1 MIAAAGRR
9 AFVTFARTRKLSL
22 RRACELAAA
31 SRNWLSYASRRQSG
45 DEPVVKQLLQLAT
58 EHPRFGYRRL
68 YVMLKRN
75 GQQIN
80 LKRVR
85 RLCLKHGL
93 TLPRK
98 RRRKRRG
105 IGIGLPC
112 KAEYPNQ
119 VWAYDFL
126 EDRTETG
133 RKLRILTVEDEFT
146 RQCLAIEVE
155 HRMNA
160 AFVAKTL
167 LRLFKEN
174 GTPQFV
180 RSDNGPEFIAK
191 NLMRTLQSQGV
202 ACRHIDPGSPW
213 QNGINE
219 RFNGSYRD
227 ECANLETFH
236 NVDHAR
242 VLSQSYRRYYNQV
255 RPHSSLGYQTPSEF
269 AAAWTK
275 KQIQKDGCAGGGRL
289 RLALCASSG
298 RRGKNAKGSGPTALN
313 DRPDDHRTIH
323 VGAPVARQQSRILR
337 VNKAKITKD
346 KRARKFPARS
356 KCKSIAKSIIRSGTR
371 IGV

>member
-1 MIAAAGRR
+1 
-9 AFVTFARTRKLSL
+9 
-22 RRACELAAA
+22 
-31 SRNWLSYASRRQSG
+31 
-45 DEPVVKQLLQLAT
+45 
-58 EHPRFGYRRL
+58 
-68 YVMLKRN
+68 MLKRK
-75 GQQIN
+75 GHKIN

-85 RLCLKHGL
+85 RLCMKHGL

-112 KAEYPNQ
+112 RAERPNQ

-133 RKLRILTVEDEFT
+133 RKLRILTIEDEFT

-160 AFVAKTL
+160 QFVAQTL
-167 LRLFKEN
+167 LRLFEEH
-174 GTPQFV
+174 GAPQFV

-191 NLMRTLQSQGV
+191 SLMQTLKSQGV

-236 NVDHAR
+236 NADHAR

-255 RPHSSLGYQTPSEF
+255 RPHSSLEYQTPSEF
-269 AAAWTK
+269 AATWNK
-275 KQIQKDGCAGGGRL
+275 EQIQKDGCAGGRGL

-298 RRGKNAKGSGPTALN
+298 RHRKKPQRSGPTALN

-323 VGAPVARQQSRILR
+323 VGARVARQQSPVLR
-337 VNKAKITKD
+337 VDRAKVTKD
-346 KRARKFPARS
+346 LQVGKFPARS
-356 KCKSIAKSIIRSGTR
+356 KCK
-371 IGV
+371 

>member
-1 MIAAAGRR
+1 
-9 AFVTFARTRKLSL
+9 
-22 RRACELAAA
+22 
-31 SRNWLSYASRRQSG
+31 
-45 DEPVVKQLLQLAT
+45 LQLAKD
-58 EHPRFGYRRL
+58 HPRFGHRRL
-68 YVMLKRN
+68 HVMLKRN
-75 GQQIN
+75 GHQIN

-85 RLCLKHGL
+85 RLCLQHGL

-146 RQCLAIEVE
+146 RQCLTIEVE
-155 HRMNA
+155 YRMNA
-160 AFVAKTL
+160 AFVATTL
-167 LRLFKEN
+167 LRLFEEH
-174 GTPQFV
+174 GAPQFV

-191 NLMRTLQSQGV
+191 TLMRTLKSQNV

-213 QNGINE
+213 QNGLCE

-236 NVDHAR
+236 NADHAR
-242 VLSQSYRRYYNQV
+242 VLSQSYRRYYNQE
-255 RPHSSLGYQTPSEF
+255 RPHSSLGDQTPSEF
-269 AAAWTK
+269 AAAWK
-275 KQIQKDGCAGGGRL
+275 KKGITKDGCAGGGEL
-289 RLALCASSG
+289 RLSHCASSG
-298 RRGKNAKGSGPTALN
+298 RQRKNTQGSGPTARSS
-313 DRPDDHRTIH
+313 RPDDHRTVH
-323 VGAPVARQQSRILR
+323 VGAQVARRQSPILR
-337 VNKAKITKD
+337 VNRAKVTKE
-346 KRARKFPARS
+346 KQAGKFPARS

>member
-1 MIAAAGRR
+1 
-9 AFVTFARTRKLSL
+9 
-22 RRACELAAA
+22 
-31 SRNWLSYASRRQSG
+31 
-45 DEPVVKQLLQLAT
+45 
-58 EHPRFGYRRL
+58 
-68 YVMLKRN
+68 MLKRQ
-75 GQQIN
+75 GDKIN

-105 IGIGLPC
+105 IGVGLPC
-112 KAEYPNQ
+112 RAESPNQ

-126 EDRTETG
+126 EDRTDGG
-133 RKLRILTVEDEFT
+133 RKLRVLTVEDEFT

-167 LRLFKEN
+167 LRLFGER
-174 GTPQFV
+174 GAPQFV

-191 NLMRTLQSQGV
+191 TLMRTLKSQGV

-236 NVDHAR
+236 NADHAR
-242 VLSQSYRRYYNQV
+242 VLSRSYRRYYNEV
-255 RPHSSLGYQTPSEF
+255 RPHSSLEYQTPSEF

-275 KQIQKDGCAGGGRL
+275 KQMPKDGCAGGRGL

-298 RRGKNAKGSGPTALN
+298 RQGKNGKGSGPTALN

-323 VGAPVARQQSRILR
+323 VGARVARQQSPVLR
-337 VNKAKITKD
+337 VDRAKVTKD
-346 KRARKFPARS
+346 QQAGKFPARS

-371 IGV
+371 NGV

>member
-1 MIAAAGRR
+1 
-9 AFVTFARTRKLSL
+9 
-22 RRACELAAA
+22 
-31 SRNWLSYASRRQSG
+31 
-45 DEPVVKQLLQLAT
+45 LQLAK

-68 YVMLKRN
+68 HVMLKRK
-75 GQQIN
+75 GHKIN
-80 LKRVR
+80 RKRVR
-85 RLCLKHGL
+85 RLCIEHGL

-105 IGIGLPC
+105 IGVGQPC

-126 EDRTETG
+126 EDRSDGGATGG

-155 HRMNA
+155 YRMNA
-160 AFVAKTL
+160 QFVAKTL
-167 LRLFKEN
+167 LRLFEEH
-174 GTPQFV
+174 GAPQFV

-191 NLMRTLQSQGV
+191 SLMRTLASQGV

-213 QNGINE
+213 QNGINK

-242 VLSQSYRRYYNQV
+242 VLSQSYRRYYNQE
-255 RPHSSLGYQTPSEF
+255 RPHSSLEYQTPDEF
-269 AAAWTK
+269 AAEWTK
-275 KQIQKDGCAGGGRL
+275 KQIPKDGCAGGGRL
-289 RLALCASSG
+289 RLSHCASSG
-298 RRGKNAKGSGPTALN
+298 RQGKNTRGSGPTALS

-323 VGAPVARQQSRILR
+323 VGARVARRQSPVLR
-337 VNKAKITKD
+337 VNRTKVTKD
-346 KRARKFPARS
+346 QQAGKFPARS
-356 KCKSIAKSIIRSGTR
+356 KCKSIAKSIIRSGTK

>member
-1 MIAAAGRR
+1 M
-9 AFVTFARTRKLSL
+9 
-22 RRACELAAA
+22 
-31 SRNWLSYASRRQSG
+31 
-45 DEPVVKQLLQLAT
+45 VKQLLQLAK
-58 EHPRFGYRRL
+58 EHPRFGSRRL
-68 YVMLKRN
+68 HVMLKRN
-75 GQQIN
+75 GHKIN

-126 EDRTETG
+126 EDRSETG

-167 LRLFKEN
+167 LRLFEEH
-174 GTPQFV
+174 GVPQFV
-180 RSDNGPEFIAK
+180 RSDNGPACDELSRVEFIAK
-191 NLMRTLQSQGV
+191 SLMRTLQSRSV

-213 QNGINE
+213 QNGLCE

-242 VLSQSYRRYYNQV
+242 VLSQSYRRYYNQE
-255 RPHSSLGYQTPSEF
+255 RPHSSLEYQTPDEF
-269 AAAWTK
+269 AAAWKK

-289 RLALCASSG
+289 RLSHCASSG
-298 RRGKNAKGSGPTALN
+298 RQGKKAQGSGPTALS

-323 VGAPVARQQSRILR
+323 VGARVARRQSPVLR
-337 VNKAKITKD
+337 VNRTKVTKD
-346 KRARKFPARS
+346 KQAGKFPARS
-356 KCKSIAKSIIRSGTR
+356 KCK
-371 IGV
+371 